1 MSKRVLIVDDAY
13 YMRSLIKKTLKEAGY
28 EVVDEAKNAQEGIAK
43 YFDLKPD
50 FVTMDINMP
59 DMSGI
64 EATRQIVSQDPQAQI
79 IAVTGCNSEDI
90 KAEMLQAGA
99 KQYLKKPFQP
109 AFLLSKIDHLLAD
122 MKDTE
127 INLIADVEEEDF
139 FEKMVFVLPEKT
151 DQPQEEVLVI
161 KNDLDNFEFPDDF
174 NVNEREQFAL
184 TPDLTFDDVAIQEE
198 SSKIETNILRN
209 EVVDETITSNTNYE
223 NDVHQTENNEVEAT
237 PTPTPPSSPS
247 QPKEEINTYMQIR
260 PPRGKVLSQLEHDQ
274 HETVEELVEPIIDN
288 MTDDN
293 SISSSNGKGFLAKI
307 ASLFKRK

>member
-13 YMRSLIKKTLKEAGY
+13 YMRSLIKKTLKDAGY
-28 EVVDEAKNAQEGIAK
+28 EVIDEAKNAEDGIAK

-64 EATRQIVSQDPQAQI
+64 EATRKIVSQDPQAQI
-79 IAVTGCNSEDI
+79 IAVTGSNSEDI
-90 KAEMLQAGA
+90 KAEMLAAGA

-122 MKDTE
+122 MKDAE
-127 INLIADVEEEDF
+127 INLIPEVEEEDL
-139 FEKMVFVLPEKT
+139 FEKMVFELPEKT
-151 DQPQEEVLVI
+151 DQPQDVLVI
-161 KNDLDNFEFPDDF
+161 NNDVDHFEFPDDF

-184 TPDLTFDDVAIQEE
+184 TPDLSFDEATMQEE
-198 SSKIETNILRN
+198 SSKVETNILRN
-209 EVVDETITSNTNYE
+209 EAVDETITSNTNCE
-223 NDVHQTENNEVEAT
+223 NNVHQTEDKAVEAI
-237 PTPTPPSSPS
+237 PSPAPPSSPS

-260 PPRGKVLSQLEHDQ
+260 PPRGKVLSQLEHEQ

-288 MTDDN
+288 MSDDN
-293 SISSSNGKGFLAKI
+293 SIPSSNGTGFLAKI